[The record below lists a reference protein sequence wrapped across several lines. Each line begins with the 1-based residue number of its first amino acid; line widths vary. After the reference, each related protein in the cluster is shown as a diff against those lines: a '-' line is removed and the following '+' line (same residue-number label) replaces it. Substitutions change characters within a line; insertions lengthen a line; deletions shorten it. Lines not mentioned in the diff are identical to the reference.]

1 MNASLS
7 RSLRS
12 LAFSMLTCVAGTPLL
27 AAPSVVPETP
37 SPAALPA
44 DSVYQLGVPLT
55 DQQGRTTQLVDRR
68 GHPVLI
74 GMFYTSCQFV
84 CPMLVEALRDTEA
97 KLSAE
102 ERSRLS
108 ILMVTFDPEHD
119 SVAVLKRTADERGL
133 DGSHWTLAR
142 TDPKS
147 VRKLAAV
154 LGIQYRALKNG
165 DFNHTTAMI
174 LLDADGRIAG
184 RSTQLGNAD
193 PAFVKAVKAAAQR
206 SPL

>member
-74 GMFYTSCQFV
+74 GMVRMESCVSVPRAPRRQ
-84 CPMLVEALRDTEA
+84 PA
-97 KLSAE
+97 
-102 ERSRLS
+102 RSNN
-108 ILMVTFDPEHD
+108 
-119 SVAVLKRTADERGL
+119 VA
-133 DGSHWTLAR
+133 
-142 TDPKS
+142 
-147 VRKLAAV
+147 
-154 LGIQYRALKNG
+154 
-165 DFNHTTAMI
+165 
-174 LLDADGRIAG
+174 
-184 RSTQLGNAD
+184 RSE
-193 PAFVKAVKAAAQR
+193 
-206 SPL
+206 